1 VKGDQDDKDRDDPGE
16 GTDPGS
22 GQERSAP
29 RLHFLPPLRFPGCFS
44 DNTSPFLCIQGFVRD
59 KRNILVD
66 FQSESNLLD
75 NGEKAGTFTE
85 PETNIKGAY
94 HGKGI
99 HFPTPR
105 L

>member
-1 VKGDQDDKDRDDPGE
+1 MKRTG
-16 GTDPGS
+16 
-22 GQERSAP
+22 
-29 RLHFLPPLRFPGCFS
+29 RLQGKALTLPPDKKGMRTGFIFFLSSVSLGV
-44 DNTSPFLCIQGFVRD
+44 SPTTLLPSCASNALYRD
-59 KRNILVD
+59 KHNIVVD
-66 FQSESNLLD
+66 FQAESNLLD
-75 NGEKAGTFTE
+75 KGEKAGTFTE